1 MMASNDLQGRSE
13 SAAGARDAVPTEHFF
28 GRYTV
33 IAFWVMAS
41 AAILAAGLMVAPF
54 FPAIMWAAVFSVLT
68 WKAYQRVR
76 ARLNDNFASAIVV
89 IGTLLIIVIP
99 ILFVGLLLFVQVNE
113 FLAVLRASQPSDATG
128 TATNHLLVQ
137 LDTALRSLLSPLG
150 IQVNFLQWFDENKQD
165 IVKALTGQL
174 GKATYTIGYTVFT
187 FVIALLTM
195 FFMLRDAPRLLEPTL
210 HLLPL
215 PPEKS
220 RQVLAKMAA
229 TIEAVFVGVVLVA
242 LVQGTVAG
250 ITYWAV
256 GVPHPLIWF
265 VATTILA
272 AIPLLGAPVVYIP
285 LAIMLI
291 GQGKVVQG
299 IVLLAV
305 GFGVVSQIDNVLR
318 PFVIGARTALHPM
331 AVFFSLLGGILM
343 FGPVGMMAGPVLLTL
358 VLGIAD
364 IVRERRELELGDE
377 T

>member
-1 MMASNDLQGRSE
+1 MTASNDLQDQL
-13 SAAGARDAVPTEHFF
+13 APANVVQDAMPTEHFF

-33 IAFWVMAS
+33 IAFWVLAS
-41 AAILAAGLMVAPF
+41 AALIAAGLMVAPF

-68 WKAYQRVR
+68 WKTFQRVR
-76 ARLNDNFASAIVV
+76 ARLNDNLAAAIVV
-89 IGTLLIIVIP
+89 IGTLVVIVVP
-99 ILFVGLLLFVQVNE
+99 ILLVGLLLFVQVNE
-113 FLAVLRASQPSDATG
+113 FLSAIRASQPTDATG
-128 TATNHLLVQ
+128 TATDHLLRQ

-150 IQVNFLQWFDENKQD
+150 IRVNFLQWFDQNKQE
-165 IVKALTGQL
+165 IVKTLTAQL

-195 FFMLRDAPRLLEPTL
+195 FFMLRDGSRLLEPTL

-215 PPEKS
+215 PREKS
-220 RQVLAKMAA
+220 RQVLAKMGA
-229 TIEAVFVGVVLVA
+229 TIQAVFVGVVLVA
-242 LVQGTVAG
+242 LVQGSVAG

-272 AIPLLGAPVVYIP
+272 AIPLLGAPVIYIP

-299 IVLLAV
+299 VVLLAV
-305 GFGVVSQIDNVLR
+305 GFGIVSQIDNVLR

-343 FGPVGMMAGPVLLTL
+343 FGPVGVMAGPVLLTL
-358 VLGIAD
+358 VLGIAE

-377 T
+377 A